1 MHTIPIQTTH
11 CCTEN
16 AAICSL
22 SQDDDPDMIIGE
34 STKAVRRE
42 KRWSKSLELSEA
54 FDFRPIGGF
63 ISKKG
68 EICDLPLSNLVAID
82 W

>member
-1 MHTIPIQTTH
+1 
-11 CCTEN
+11 
-16 AAICSL
+16 
-22 SQDDDPDMIIGE
+22 MIIGE